1 MEMVRETQV
10 PLLGLR
16 SGIGFG
22 GAENRGCKPVACN
35 GCCCLL
41 LSITV
46 AMFVLA
52 FTLCSYYYM
61 PRAAEFQ
68 SVTLVTKSVNVTT
81 HFNEL
86 YINTTCSVELTV
98 KNNIL
103 VNLLGDEGEV
113 NLSFFDT
120 NGLEVL
126 AAYMTIPR
134 QMKIPADTVVI
145 VPFDLTASN
154 IGNNLWEIAAA
165 DVLAMTARLRLWG
178 HLSVHDNF
186 LFRVRG
192 YVSCWLDLKVNYV
205 YLPDA
210 DLMDFLQRPPDETI
224 RCKKN
229 STECDIWVDPF
240 PTIHAK
246 ATVLKEECEYAA
258 DFPNFILPN
267 LVEI

>member
-1 MEMVRETQV
+1 MEMVRETQI
-10 PLLGLR
+10 PLLKLN
-16 SGIGFG
+16 SGFRYSE
-22 GAENRGCKPVACN
+22 ADDKGCKLVACN

-41 LSITV
+41 ISVIV

-52 FTLCSYYYM
+52 FTLSSYYYM

-68 SVTLVTKSVNVTT
+68 SVTLVTKTVNVTR
-81 HFNEL
+81 HLNEL
-86 YINTTCSVELTV
+86 YINTTCYVELTV

-103 VNLLGDEGEV
+103 VNLGSDEGEV
-113 NLSFFDT
+113 NLSFLDT

-126 AAYMTIPR
+126 AAYMTNPPG
-134 QMKIPADTVVI
+134 MKIPADTVVI

-165 DVLAMTARLRLWG
+165 DVLAMKARLRLWG

-210 DLMDFLQRPPDETI
+210 DLMDFLLRPPDETI
-224 RCKKN
+224 RCKKD
-229 STECDIWVDPF
+229 STDCDIWVDPF

>member
-1 MEMVRETQV
+1 MGMLRGTQE
-10 PLLGLR
+10 PLLHVN
-16 SGIGFG
+16 SDIDFG
-22 GAENRGCKPVACN
+22 EEKIKECKPVACN

-41 LSITV
+41 ISVILAIS
-46 AMFVLA
+46 VLA
-52 FTLCSYYYM
+52 FSLSAYYYM

-68 SVTLVTKSVNVTT
+68 SVTLVTKSVNVTR
-81 HFNEL
+81 HLNEL

-98 KNNIL
+98 KNKLL
-103 VNLLGDEGEV
+103 VNLESEDGEV
-113 NLSFFDT
+113 NLSFLDT

-134 QMKIPADTVVI
+134 TMKVPADAVVV

-165 DVLAMTARLRLWG
+165 DVLAMKARLRLWG

-210 DLMDFLQRPPDETI
+210 DLMDFLLRPPDETI
-224 RCKKN
+224 RCKKD
-229 STECDIWVDPF
+229 STDCDIWVDPF